1 MAFLINQP
9 RPVFAAS
16 LLAVLAGA
24 PAQADIGDQ
33 LFNLTASDAAAGDN
47 LGFSVAV
54 NDTWAVV
61 GAQNDDVVGSNSGSA
76 YVFDVNTG
84 EQRRKLIASDASAD
98 DKFGWSVAINGNIAL
113 IGAVFDDGAGSNS
126 GSAYLFNVTTGQQ
139 LFKLTAS
146 DAAAGDNFGHSV
158 ALSGNLALVGAIFD
172 DGIGSNSGSA
182 YLFDV
187 TTGQQL
193 RKLTAVDEAIGDW
206 FGVSVALSGSRALV
220 GSQGDDDRGTASGS
234 AYLFDVANGLQLRK
248 LNASDGAAGDAF
260 GVSVALSGDTALVG
274 ANAHDG
280 AGANSGAAYLFNAA
294 NGQQLHKLSATD
306 AAAGD
311 SFGYAVALSG
321 DTAIVGA
328 NGNDDAGNSSG
339 SAYLFDVGTGGQ
351 LRKLTASDAAAGD
364 FFGESVSI
372 SGNFG
377 LVGARNTDDT
387 GSDSGSAY
395 LFDAADNQLL
405 GDFNRDGAVNAAD
418 YVVWRKNPGGVYN
431 QNDFNIWRA
440 HFGQTVGAGSEWP
453 AEDLI
458 GTNASVPE
466 PTSQTI
472 VAVAIVLIVVRQ
484 QRARSHRLIWQK
496 NAA

>member
-54 NDTWAVV
+54 NDSWAVV

-187 TTGQQL
+187 TSGQQL

-206 FGVSVALSGSRALV
+206 FGL
-220 GSQGDDDRGTASGS
+220 RG
-234 AYLFDVANGLQLRK
+234 
-248 LNASDGAAGDAF
+248 
-260 GVSVALSGDTALVG
+260 
-274 ANAHDG
+274 
-280 AGANSGAAYLFNAA
+280 
-294 NGQQLHKLSATD
+294 
-306 AAAGD
+306 
-311 SFGYAVALSG
+311 
-321 DTAIVGA
+321 
-328 NGNDDAGNSSG
+328 
-339 SAYLFDVGTGGQ
+339 
-351 LRKLTASDAAAGD
+351 
-364 FFGESVSI
+364 
-372 SGNFG
+372 
-377 LVGARNTDDT
+377 
-387 GSDSGSAY
+387 
-395 LFDAADNQLL
+395 
-405 GDFNRDGAVNAAD
+405 
-418 YVVWRKNPGGVYN
+418 
-431 QNDFNIWRA
+431 
-440 HFGQTVGAGSEWP
+440 
-453 AEDLI
+453 AE
-458 GTNASVPE
+458 
-466 PTSQTI
+466 
-472 VAVAIVLIVVRQ
+472 R
-484 QRARSHRLIWQK
+484 
-496 NAA
+496 